1 LLSIRMHTSTEAR
14 PPVLDYPLGV
24 ASHLFRGT
32 PEVVAAACRRY
43 GLTCVQLTPNF
54 PGLSF
59 QEPGGISPERCRR
72 AAAPFLAAGLPV
84 AGLFVPANLL
94 DANLH
99 RRHCAIVRL
108 HALLCHCRDFGT
120 DRCVTE
126 TGSLGPGTA
135 QAGCSPEAWAELRL
149 ILAEAL
155 RVAADHGVTLLL
167 KPEPTHALAS
177 IEDVLRLR
185 EELPY
190 ANLGF
195 VLDPVNFLLHSKPAD
210 LNSALERLVGALGPW
225 SPLVHAKD
233 ICFEGG
239 GVSAPR
245 AGCGVL
251 DYRLFLRLLRRYQPA
266 APIILVHLQPHEVP
280 QACAYLRSRW
290 QALRDAAG
298 GSC

>member
-1 LLSIRMHTSTEAR
+1 MEPSLDAR
-14 PPVLDYPLGV
+14 PAALDHPLGV

-32 PEVVAAACRRY
+32 PEAVAAACRGY

-59 QEPGGISPERCRR
+59 QEPAGITPERCHR
-72 AAAPFLAAGLPV
+72 AAVPFHAAGIPV
-84 AGLFVPANLL
+84 AALFVPGNLL

-99 RRHCAIVRL
+99 RRHCAVVRL
-108 HALLCHCRDFGT
+108 HALLRHCRDFGT

-126 TGSLGPGTA
+126 SGCLCPGA
-135 QAGCSPEAWAELRL
+135 PSAGCPPELWAELGL

-177 IEDVLRLR
+177 VADALRLR
-185 EELPY
+185 EELPH

-195 VLDPVNFLLHSKPAD
+195 VLDPVNFLLHDGPAH
-210 LNSALERLVGALGPW
+210 LSGALERLVGALGPHA
-225 SPLVHAKD
+225 PLVHAKD
-233 ICFEGG
+233 ICFDDN

-245 AGCGVL
+245 AGWGVL
-251 DYRLFLRLLRRYQPA
+251 DYDLFLRLLGRHQPA
-266 APIILVHLQPHEVP
+266 APIILEHLQPQEVP
-280 QACAYLRSRW
+280 EAAAYLRSHW
-290 QALRDAAG
+290 PALREAPD
-298 GSC
+298 GSGAP

>member
-1 LLSIRMHTSTEAR
+1 MEPSIDAR
-14 PPVLDYPLGV
+14 PAALDHPLGV
-24 ASHLFRGT
+24 ASHLFRGA
-32 PEVVAAACRRY
+32 PEVIAAACLRH

-59 QEPGGISPERCRR
+59 QEPARITPERCRR
-72 AAAPFLAAGLPV
+72 AAAPFHAAGIPV

-99 RRHCAIVRL
+99 RRHCAVVRL
-108 HALLCHCRDFGT
+108 HALLRHCRDFGT

-126 TGSLGPGTA
+126 TGCLSPGA
-135 QAGCSPEAWAELRL
+135 PHAGCCPPEAWAELRL
-149 ILAEAL
+149 ILEEAL

-177 IEDVLRLR
+177 VEDALRLR
-185 EELPY
+185 EELPR

-195 VLDPVNFLLHSKPAD
+195 VLDPVNFLLHRGPAD
-210 LNSALERLVGALGPW
+210 LNGALERLVGALGPCA
-225 SPLVHAKD
+225 PLVHAKD
-233 ICFEGG
+233 IRFDDS

-251 DYRLFLRLLRRYQPA
+251 DYGLFLRLLLRHQPA
-266 APIILVHLQPHEVP
+266 APIILEHLQPHEVP
-280 QACAYLRSRW
+280 EASAFLRSRL
-290 QALRDAAG
+290 QALRGAPG
-298 GSC
+298 GNCEP